1 MGSARACVSIIDDD
15 TLVLRSLDRL
25 LQARGFEVHTYSSPQ
40 AFLEQRHPD
49 ASGCIVMDLS
59 MPGLSG
65 LDLQQALA
73 RAADRRPVVFISGRS
88 SVESSVRAM
97 KAGAVDFLTKPFDEA
112 DLVAAVYAALEK
124 DRVSREGLAELA
136 SINLR
141 LSTLTPRERE
151 VLSRVVEGKL
161 NKQIAAELGTAEKTV
176 KVHRARMMRKMQFD
190 SLAELVRAWTVTQ
203 PPPPAP
209 PPA

>member
-1 MGSARACVSIIDDD
+1 MGNARACVSVIDDD
-15 TLVLRSLDRL
+15 ALVLRSLDRL
-25 LQARGFEVHTYSSPQ
+25 LQSRGFEVRTYCSPQ
-40 AFLEQRHPD
+40 AFLERHDSD
-49 ASGCIVMDLS
+49 APGCIVMDLS

-65 LDLQQALA
+65 LEVQQALA

-88 SVESSVRAM
+88 SVEASVRAM

-112 DLVAAVYAALEK
+112 DLVAAVQAALEK
-124 DRVSREGLAELA
+124 DRASREGLAERA
-136 SINLR
+136 SINFR
-141 LSTLTPRERE
+141 LATLTPRERD
-151 VLSRVVEGKL
+151 VLSRVVAGKL

-209 PPA
+209 PQA